1 MTWLLVASE
10 AQEFQGILRR
20 ARRNEPLPWPDA
32 QFARQ
37 VSMNGKR
44 LYLVANGP
52 GAELASAV
60 LHPHYPVDLVIST
73 GFCGALDR
81 GLRIGDIVVAGEMP
95 ERTATSF
102 VRGRVL
108 SLDRVVV
115 TAAEKRS
122 LRETTG
128 ASIVEM
134 EYAAVSARARE
145 WGVPCCSVRAV
156 SDTADQDMPMD
167 FNGYRDAA
175 GRFDRARIARAAL
188 AHPFS
193 RVPALLRLV
202 VNCRKAADSLGEFFA
217 DSQT

>member
-1 MTWLLVASE
+1 MTTWLLVASE

-20 ARRNEPLPWPDA
+20 TGRDEPLEWPGA

-37 VSMNGKR
+37 TSLNGKR
-44 LYLVANGP
+44 FYMVANGP
-52 GAELASAV
+52 GADLAAAV
-60 LHPHYPVDLVIST
+60 LQPHCAVDLVIST
-73 GFCGALDR
+73 GFCGALDP
-81 GLRIGDIVVAGEMP
+81 GLRIGDIVVAGEIP
-95 ERTATSF
+95 ERVERSF

-134 EYAAVSARARE
+134 EYAAISARARE

-156 SDTADQDMPMD
+156 SDTADQDMPLD
-167 FNGYRDAA
+167 FNGYRDLA
-175 GRFDRARIARAAL
+175 GRFDRARIARAVL
-188 AHPFS
+188 ARPIS

-202 VNCRKAADSLGEFFA
+202 VNCRTAADSLGEFFA
-217 DSQT
+217 DS